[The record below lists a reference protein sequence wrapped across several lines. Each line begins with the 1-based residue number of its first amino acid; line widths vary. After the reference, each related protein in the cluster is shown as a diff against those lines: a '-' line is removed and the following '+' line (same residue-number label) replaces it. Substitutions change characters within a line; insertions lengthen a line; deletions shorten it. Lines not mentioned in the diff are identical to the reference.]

1 MTEYPLTDLQTEE
14 IKWFAG
20 LVKYLFENEDIDINS
35 EEPLLWRYTITR
47 YSPYDLRVYDE
58 KLKKTVWFL
67 PKDISNKNEL
77 DYKLASSCFDKLFR
91 YDGQVC
97 KLEVDYVRDDNRN
110 IQALYTIQNKDWMTM
125 ETISWNSLIYF
136 LCNNL

>member
-1 MTEYPLTDLQTEE
+1 MKEYPLTDLNTEE
-14 IKWFAG
+14 IKWFAEF
-20 LVKYLFENEDIDINS
+20 VRYLFEEGNIDLKMKT
-35 EEPLLWRYTITR
+35 PYLWRYTLTI

-97 KLEVDYVRDDNRN
+97 RLEVDYVRDDDWN
-110 IQALYTIQNKDWMTM
+110 IQAPYIIQNVNGMVM
-125 ETISWNSLIYF
+125 ETTTWSSLIYL